1 MYTYFTTQNIFQKT
15 NFLFLNY
22 YIINTEVRIE
32 MNKIFD
38 TFEKKTEKYLPSSG
52 EGDNKA
58 TQAVTAATKLIYKW
72 FNDGDVFDNNY
83 GLEGWANDLSSYAN
97 WLDEYIEGTGD
108 ILDGIKKCQT
118 EDGYEKLLEELADFI
133 LGLDLEELATHEAV
147 GSIYRC
153 DGSYSFSEKLTCNG
167 CGCEISEREY
177 SQYGGYCEFC
187 SEYEDEYEDDDEEDW
202 Y

>member
-1 MYTYFTTQNIFQKT
+1 MSK
-15 NFLFLNY
+15 
-22 YIINTEVRIE
+22 V
-32 MNKIFD
+32 FD
-38 TFEKKTEKYLPSSG
+38 IFEKNTEKYLPNTG

-58 TQAVTAATKLIYKW
+58 TQAVTAVTKLIYKW

-97 WLDEYIEGTGD
+97 WLSNFIEGADVILAD
-108 ILDGIKKCQT
+108 IRSCDT
-118 EDGYEKLLEELADFI
+118 EEKYEKLLEELADFM
-133 LGLDLEELATHEAV
+133 LNLDLEELSTHEAIS
-147 GSIYRC
+147 SIYNC
-153 DGSYSFSEKLTCNG
+153 DGPYKFSEKITCNG

-187 SEYEDEYEDDDEEDW
+187 AEDEDDDVWDDEDEEDW